1 MIGELAALGAAISW
15 AVTALLYK
23 KALSNTE
30 PLQAN
35 ILRLTLTGA
44 ALLLFIIAAGK
55 LGVLLHL
62 QADVVFFAVAS
73 GVIGLGLGDT
83 LYLVSLKR
91 IGVARTVPLTC
102 TYPLF
107 NLVWAALLVGEGITF
122 QVVLGVFT
130 IVFGIWLLGQKQGPG
145 KTERQRNDLLIG
157 VAIALTTAVL
167 WSVSMTLTNL
177 AVSRAP
183 DLDHALAVNTMRVLG
198 IAFSFLVA
206 APFVD
211 RSFHFLKVNKNTM
224 AVLIAGGIIALGVG
238 WFLLSYSFVETLES
252 RAVPISSTTP
262 LFSTLAAILFLHEK
276 VTAKTAAGSILV
288 VVGIF
293 MIFLI

>member
-23 KALSNTE
+23 KALSDTE
-30 PLQAN
+30 PLPAN

-44 ALLLFIIAAGK
+44 ALLVFVIVAGK
-55 LGVLLHL
+55 SGVLLHL
-62 QADVVFFAVAS
+62 QADVVLFAVIS
-73 GVIGLGLGDT
+73 GVVGLGLGDT

-107 NLVWAALLVGEGITF
+107 SLVWAALLVGESITF
-122 QVVLGVFT
+122 QVVLGAFT
-130 IVFGIWLLGQKQGPG
+130 IVFGIWLLGQKQEAGN
-145 KTERQRNDLLIG
+145 TEGSRNDALIG
-157 VAIALTTAVL
+157 VALALTTAVL
-167 WSVSMTLTNL
+167 WSGSITLINL

-183 DLDHALAVNTMRVLG
+183 DLDHALAVNTMRVVG
-198 IAFSFLVA
+198 VAFCFLAVS
-206 APFVD
+206 PVVD
-211 RSFHFLKVNKNTM
+211 RNFSFLKVNKNT
-224 AVLIAGGIIALGVG
+224 AATLIVGGIIALGVG

-262 LFSTLAAILFLHEK
+262 LFSTLTAIMFLHER

-288 VVGIF
+288 VLGIF